1 MYGKTKGEVLES
13 KKKKSL
19 KGAVALL
26 LQKRKG
32 SSRSFT
38 ATLMAA
44 IRALLVLFRDGFN
57 DLIYSPAELE
67 RWPEMI

>member
-1 MYGKTKGEVLES
+1 VDVWKWKGGGGGGGVLES
-13 KKKKSL
+13 KKSL
-19 KGAVALL
+19 KALVIHVA
-26 LQKRKG
+26 QDRG
-32 SSRSFT
+32 SFT

>member
-1 MYGKTKGEVLES
+1 MYGNGREGESVGI
-13 KKKKSL
+13 KKSL
-19 KGAVALL
+19 KALVIHVA
-26 LQKRKG
+26 QVRG
-32 SSRSFT
+32 SFT